1 MTREELEA
9 DGRVVWTHD
18 VLRYG
23 DMDANGHVNNSTYSV
38 LCESG
43 RVNLFATRLVPAM
56 PPGHYFVIVRLTI
69 EFKAELFYPGTV
81 RTATWL
87 SKVGRTSLSVEQA
100 LYGEGG
106 VLAATSGGVC
116 VVMEAATRRPAPI
129 PEGARV
135 VAEGMVRG

>member
-1 MTREELEA
+1 MTRAELEA
-9 DGRVVWTHD
+9 DDRVVWTRD

-43 RVNLFATRLVPAM
+43 RVNLFQTRLVPAM
-56 PPGHYFVIVRLTI
+56 PPGFYFVIVRLVI

-87 SKVGRTSLSVEQA
+87 SKVGRTSLCVAQA
-100 LYGEGG
+100 LYGEDDTC
-106 VLAATSGGVC
+106 AATSEGVC
-116 VVMEAATRRPAPI
+116 VVMDHATRRPAPI
-129 PEGARV
+129 PDAARA
-135 VAEGMVRG
+135 VAEALLRG